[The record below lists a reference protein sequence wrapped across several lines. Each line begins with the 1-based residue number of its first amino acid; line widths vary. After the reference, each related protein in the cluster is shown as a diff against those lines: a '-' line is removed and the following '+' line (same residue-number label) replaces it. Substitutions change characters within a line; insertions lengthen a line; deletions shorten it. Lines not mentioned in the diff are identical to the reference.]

1 MTRLA
6 LLLKENNISQK
17 EIAVYCGVSQP
28 TVSDWVSGKKD
39 PSTENLAKL
48 SRRLKVTMNYIMG
61 IEEPM
66 QQTDPQHM
74 DISDDDIKVALFGG
88 AGEVT
93 DEMWDQVKRFAEFIK
108 QNEKNKKP

>member
-6 LLLKENNISQK
+6 KLLKDNNISQK

-48 SRRLKVTMNYIMG
+48 SRRFHVTMNYIMG
-61 IEEPM
+61 IEEPA
-66 QQTDPQHM
+66 PQETQSGRA
-74 DISDDDIKVALFGG
+74 ISDGDIKVALFGG

-93 DEMWDQVKRFAEFIK
+93 DEMWDQVKKFAEFIK